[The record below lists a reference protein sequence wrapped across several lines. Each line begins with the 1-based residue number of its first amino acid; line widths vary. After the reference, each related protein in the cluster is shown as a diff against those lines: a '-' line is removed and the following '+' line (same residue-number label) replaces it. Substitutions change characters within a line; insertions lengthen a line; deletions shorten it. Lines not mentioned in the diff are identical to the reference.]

1 MALCLLASVSAA
13 RRKRDSIA
21 WMVGSVVYG
30 GRRMDRSTWKNW
42 ERKWAEFLGGDE
54 VNAKRIP
61 VTGRQSGDV
70 PDVETIKFAAEVK
83 AGKVVSAR
91 TLKAVDQAMK
101 AGRATNKIPIVCQ
114 THKVNEKK
122 AVHLVT
128 LDLATFLKLT
138 EHIRKEEKRIKK
150 SLDSSKELGI

>member
-1 MALCLLASVSAA
+1 MALCLLESVSAA

-30 GRRMDRSTWKNW
+30 GKKMDRSTLKNW
-42 ERKWAEFLGGDE
+42 ERKWAEFLGGDA

-138 EHIRKEEKRIKK
+138 EHIRLEEKKIKK
-150 SLDSSKELGI
+150 SLDSTLDLGI

>member
-1 MALCLLASVSAA
+1 MALCLLESVSAA

-30 GRRMDRSTWKNW
+30 GKKMDRSTWKNW
-42 ERKWAEFLGGDE
+42 ERKWAEFLGGDA

-138 EHIRKEEKRIKK
+138 EHIRLEEKKIKK
-150 SLDSSKELGI
+150 SLESTLDLGI

>member
-1 MALCLLASVSAA
+1 
-13 RRKRDSIA
+13 
-21 WMVGSVVYG
+21 
-30 GRRMDRSTWKNW
+30 MDRSTWKNW
-42 ERKWAEFLGGDE
+42 ERKWAEFLGGDA

-138 EHIRKEEKRIKK
+138 EHIRLEEKKIKK
-150 SLDSSKELGI
+150 SLESTLDLGI